1 MTSYST
7 PDNDLTYELTQML
20 RKVPG
25 VTAVYASK
33 PLLAKVVGAVVDAVK
48 NEPAGAHLVTVS
60 TGEHGLDVEAY
71 IGVTADE
78 PAATVCRRAHD
89 AIRSYVEEHSEQAAA
104 QVTVRVGRVG

>member
-1 MTSYST
+1 MSYSI
-7 PDNDLTYELTQML
+7 PDDLSYRLTQML

-33 PLLAKVVGAVVDAVK
+33 PVLAKVVDAVVDAVK

-60 TGEHGLDVEAY
+60 EGDGGLDVEAY

-78 PAATVCRRAHD
+78 PAPSVCRRAHD
-89 AIRSYVEEHSEQAAA
+89 AIRSYLAEHDERGAA
-104 QVTVRVGRVG
+104 QVTVKVGRVG